1 MMCSLRY
8 IVALEFF
15 FLSPTQISHGDV
27 FKFFPSVHGRY
38 TCMQAHISDGYYSHR
53 GDVFAEPGAGGSWPR
68 CLLYRA
74 AHTQR
79 RIYHGDIIG
88 ENFTFRLPGGGQ
100 GSFSAPMFP
109 PARRLCFHAP
119 GEIQCIQV
127 AREQQAASSPKS
139 VSGASKMSF
148 SKNKVSGLAR
158 STGACR
164 DGLGPH
170 HAEHTPSSPI

>member
-1 MMCSLRY
+1 
-8 IVALEFF
+8 
-15 FLSPTQISHGDV
+15 
-27 FKFFPSVHGRY
+27 
-38 TCMQAHISDGYYSHR
+38 MQAHISDGYYSHR
-53 GDVFAEPGAGGSWPR
+53 GDVFAEPGAGGVLGPDVCCTGPLTR
-68 CLLYRA
+68 KD
-74 AHTQR
+74 
-79 RIYHGDIIG
+79 HGDIIG

-127 AREQQAASSPKS
+127 AREQQEASSPKS

-158 STGACR
+158 STGACFVVM
-164 DGLGPH
+164 
-170 HAEHTPSSPI
+170 

>member
-1 MMCSLRY
+1 METFSSFSHQYMGVTHACRHT
-8 IVALEFF
+8 
-15 FLSPTQISHGDV
+15 SPTGIILTGGMFSPSPGRGRGVLGPDV
-27 FKFFPSVHGRY
+27 CCTGPLTRK
-38 TCMQAHISDGYYSHR
+38 D
-53 GDVFAEPGAGGSWPR
+53 
-68 CLLYRA
+68 
-74 AHTQR
+74 
-79 RIYHGDIIG
+79 HGDIIG

-158 STGACR
+158 STGACFVVM
-164 DGLGPH
+164 
-170 HAEHTPSSPI
+170 

>member
-1 MMCSLRY
+1 METFSS
-8 IVALEFF
+8 F
-15 FLSPTQISHGDV
+15 SHQYMGV
-27 FKFFPSVHGRY
+27 THACRRTGGMFCAG
-38 TCMQAHISDGYYSHR
+38 
-53 GDVFAEPGAGGSWPR
+53 PGAGGEGGSWPR

-79 RIYHGDIIG
+79 RIYHGVIIG

-158 STGACR
+158 STGACFVVNAI
-164 DGLGPH
+164 DMCSKLCV
-170 HAEHTPSSPI
+170 